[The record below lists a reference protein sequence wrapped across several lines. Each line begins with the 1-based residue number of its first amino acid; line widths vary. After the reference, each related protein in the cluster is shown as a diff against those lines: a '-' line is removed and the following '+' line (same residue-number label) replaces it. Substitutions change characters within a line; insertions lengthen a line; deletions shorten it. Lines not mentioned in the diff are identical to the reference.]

1 MMSQGLNEVTK
12 NRQGSLSGG
21 TELPVLN
28 SAMEAIDQRSGLGS
42 IAEKTEPTQRVIPD
56 RKQIMG
62 CHWWAGM
69 EVRIRGKKGETK
81 RRGQSRAIGRYL
93 RHLEYEVQLR
103 AAATILSYLVVI
115 FRPED
120 GCHIPSIASNRTCL
134 RAVGRLDSKGCCY
147 RGSLILGIMH
157 VYLTAH
163 MREGISARPGVTGGV
178 TGSGGTSNKGWPA
191 TDPARDSASVNN
203 RTLDLVAA
211 LAVYRI
217 GPQGWRP
224 QARTPTRP
232 RSSPLRA

>member
-69 EVRIRGKKGETK
+69 EVRIRGKNGETK

-134 RAVGRLDSKGCCY
+134 RAVGRFES
-147 RGSLILGIMH
+147 
-157 VYLTAH
+157 
-163 MREGISARPGVTGGV
+163 
-178 TGSGGTSNKGWPA
+178 KGWPA
-191 TDPARDSASVNN
+191 TDPARDSMLPSII
-203 RTLDLVAA
+203 A
-211 LAVYRI
+211 LSI
-217 GPQGWRP
+217 
-224 QARTPTRP
+224 
-232 RSSPLRA
+232 LLLH

>member
-134 RAVGRLDSKGCCY
+134 RAVGRLES
-147 RGSLILGIMH
+147 
-157 VYLTAH
+157 
-163 MREGISARPGVTGGV
+163 
-178 TGSGGTSNKGWPA
+178 KGWPA

>member
-81 RRGQSRAIGRYL
+81 RRGQSRSIGRYL

-134 RAVGRLDSKGCCY
+134 RAVGRLES
-147 RGSLILGIMH
+147 
-157 VYLTAH
+157 
-163 MREGISARPGVTGGV
+163 
-178 TGSGGTSNKGWPA
+178 KGWPA

>member
-42 IAEKTEPTQRVIPD
+42 ITEKTEPTQRVIPD

-62 CHWWAGM
+62 CLWWAGM

-81 RRGQSRAIGRYL
+81 RRGQSRAAGGTL

-103 AAATILSYLVVI
+103 AATTILSYLVVI

-134 RAVGRLDSKGCCY
+134 RAVGRLES
-147 RGSLILGIMH
+147 
-157 VYLTAH
+157 
-163 MREGISARPGVTGGV
+163 
-178 TGSGGTSNKGWPA
+178 KGWPA

-203 RTLDLVAA
+203 RALDLVAA

>member
-42 IAEKTEPTQRVIPD
+42 ITEKTEPTQRVIPD

-62 CHWWAGM
+62 CLWWAGM

-115 FRPED
+115 SRPED
-120 GCHIPSIASNRTCL
+120 GW
-134 RAVGRLDSKGCCY
+134 VGRLES
-147 RGSLILGIMH
+147 
-157 VYLTAH
+157 
-163 MREGISARPGVTGGV
+163 
-178 TGSGGTSNKGWPA
+178 KGWPA

>member
-120 GCHIPSIASNRTCL
+120 GCHIPSITSNRTCL
-134 RAVGRLDSKGCCY
+134 RALGRLES
-147 RGSLILGIMH
+147 
-157 VYLTAH
+157 
-163 MREGISARPGVTGGV
+163 
-178 TGSGGTSNKGWPA
+178 KGWP